1 MTSNEATWLFSEE
14 AEITGMR
21 GEKRGRISCDSSS
34 GQLDL
39 LTRVTHATLFFL
51 ATIQRTASLSHS
63 RPARIAFDNTS
74 RENCCLHSRVT
85 ISFRSY
91 AVLTFPFFN
100 FIDIDVILFSFK
112 SINYVCQVTASF
124 NYIRGNV

>member
-21 GEKRGRISCDSSS
+21 GEKRGRISCDSTS

-51 ATIQRTASLSHS
+51 ATIQRTASLSRS
-63 RPARIAFDNTS
+63 RSATIAFDNTS

-91 AVLTFPFFN
+91 VVLTFPLFD
-100 FIDIDVILFSFK
+100 FIEIDVILFSSK
-112 SINYVCQVTASF
+112 SINYVREVTASF
-124 NYIRGNV
+124 SYIRGDV